1 MISNES
7 LINLKVFFYF
17 IVICIFLS
25 GISEILFM
33 SCVNYYK
40 TNNLKIPSS
49 PVYFYYRDLD
59 KINLPLKYIL
69 YIGITYIVGLCI
81 LSPILYLLHFS
92 FVPKSYFKDKDFLIL
107 ISTLSIAFF
116 FYFFLYDINTIKLPS
131 DEARNQYLNKLQ
143 FSFSH

>member
-1 MISNES
+1 MISNE
-7 LINLKVFFYF
+7 LMINLKGFFYL

-25 GISEILFM
+25 GTSEILIM
-33 SCVNYYK
+33 SCINYYK
-40 TNNLKIPSS
+40 TNNLKIPPS

-59 KINLPLKYIL
+59 KTNIPLNYIL
-69 YIGITYIVGLCI
+69 YSGITYIVGLCI
-81 LSPILYLLHFS
+81 LSPIFYLLHFS

-107 ISTLSIAFF
+107 ISTFSIAFF

-143 FSFSH
+143 FSFFH